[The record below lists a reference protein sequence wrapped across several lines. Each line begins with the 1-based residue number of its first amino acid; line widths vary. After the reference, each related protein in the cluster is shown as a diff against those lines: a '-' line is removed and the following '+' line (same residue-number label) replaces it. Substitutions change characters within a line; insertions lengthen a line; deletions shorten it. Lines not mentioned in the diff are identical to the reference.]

1 METLLKNVLVIKG
14 NIMNYTQREWD
25 RVVGIGNPP
34 EDELHKPEKLEDTST
49 TENTINPDEEAELLK
64 KLRVIRGI

>member
-1 METLLKNVLVIKG
+1 
-14 NIMNYTQREWD
+14 MNYTQREWD

-34 EDELHKPEKLEDTST
+34 EDELHKPENIEHNQTVP
-49 TENTINPDEEAELLK
+49 TENNLPPDEEAELLK